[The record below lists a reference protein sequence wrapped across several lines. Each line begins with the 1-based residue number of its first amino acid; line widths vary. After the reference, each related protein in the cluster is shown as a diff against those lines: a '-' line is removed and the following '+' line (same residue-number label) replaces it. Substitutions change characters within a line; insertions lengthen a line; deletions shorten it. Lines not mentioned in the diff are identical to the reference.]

1 MRFFGPAGAYR
12 AGYCWNMSQEE
23 TLRKAVIHYS
33 HAVHQRGWV
42 ANHDGNLT
50 AKLAPGRFVSTP
62 TAVSKGQVSSEM
74 LIVVDGEGQVLQ
86 GTRKAFSELKLHLAA
101 YRTRGDIGAV
111 LHAHPPTATGFAVA
125 GVPLEGPFMAEPV
138 VSLGPEIPLIPF
150 GLPGEP
156 ELEAQLA
163 GALGGADA
171 VLLGNHGVLTV
182 GPDLET
188 CFLRMEL
195 VEHLCKVALVARQM
209 GGPRLLPG
217 ETVAA
222 LAKKHA
228 GLFPREV
235 QEPGTRL
242 PSASDRSAG
251 DSEYTSGDA
260 DRLVADALRR
270 LGR

>member
-1 MRFFGPAGAYR
+1 
-12 AGYCWNMSQEE
+12 MSQEE
-23 TLRKAVIHYS
+23 SLRRSLIEIS
-33 HAVHQRGWV
+33 HRVHQRGWV

-50 AKLAPGRFVSTP
+50 ARIAPGRFVSTP
-62 TAVSKGQVSSEM
+62 TAVSKGAVTAEM
-74 LIVVDGEGQVLQ
+74 LIVVDGDGQVVQ

-101 YRTRGDIGAV
+101 YRTRGDIAAV

-125 GVPLEGPFMAEPV
+125 GVALEGPFMAEPV
-138 VSLGPEIPLIPF
+138 VSLGPEVPLIPF

-163 GALGGADA
+163 GALGWADA
-171 VLLGNHGVLTV
+171 VLLGNHGVITV

-195 VEHLCKVALVARQM
+195 VEHLCKIALVARQL
-209 GGPRLLPG
+209 GGARPLP
-217 ETVAA
+217 EKTVAA
-222 LAKKHA
+222 LAKKHSS
-228 GLFPREV
+228 LFPREV

-242 PSASDRSAG
+242 STASDRSAG
-251 DSEYTSGDA
+251 DADFSQGDA

-270 LGR
+270 LGN